1 MKINPGMEQVY
12 QQFTAA
18 NSKNDYSR
26 AVVRYMERWADMM
39 ETAIAG
45 GATVAQ
51 AAEGAEQEANTEG
64 ITGFQYGCA
73 VGALARFWTHGEE
86 LRQWHNHRYDY
97 DGQGTV
103 NPAILNFGE

>member
-1 MKINPGMEQVY
+1 MKINPGKEQEY
-12 QQFTAA
+12 RQFCAA
-18 NSKNDYSR
+18 NSKDFYSQS
-26 AVVRYMERWADMM
+26 VIRYMERWADLM

-51 AAEGAEQEANTEG
+51 AAANTGQEADSEG

-73 VGALARFWTHGEE
+73 VKALAHFWLHGEE
-86 LRQWHNHRYDY
+86 LRQWHNHHYNY
-97 DGQGTV
+97 EGQGTI

>member
-1 MKINPGMEQVY
+1 MKINPGMEQEY
-12 QQFTAA
+12 QQFTDA

-26 AVVRYMERWADMM
+26 SMVRYMERWADMM

-51 AAEGAEQEANTEG
+51 AAESAGQEANTEG
-64 ITGFQYGCA
+64 ITGFQFVCA
-73 VGALARFWTHGEE
+73 VEALSHFWPHGEA
-86 LRQWHNHRYDY
+86 LRQWHNHRYHY

-103 NPAILNFGE
+103 NPTILSFGE